1 MQASTAPDIRT
12 GCSTIRWLMQS
23 TQLRILKKLK
33 TQISWT
39 TEGSHYWIH
48 SQLHS
53 YILYIKEF
61 DRKSFCQ
68 IWFCVAESFLITHLD
83 PPESWKVGG
92 DISYTSS
99 DNCHVIEKLFSPPAP
114 FKEATSL
121 IWVVPFVFACVR
133 VCLCLWSGLCL
144 RRIALVKKL
153 IPKFCVISSSR
164 WRGRFAKY
172 WIYLGSVSLNNF
184 FTNSDLHHFKYQ
196 SHPPR
201 IMQTITTTLKL
212 FGIGRNWTT
221 ISKIIM
227 FSMERWDNLRT

>member
-1 MQASTAPDIRT
+1 
-12 GCSTIRWLMQS
+12 MQS

-33 TQISWT
+33 T
-39 TEGSHYWIH
+39 
-48 SQLHS
+48 LHS

-121 IWVVPFVFACVR
+121 IWAVPFVFACVR
-133 VCLCLWSGLCL
+133 VCLCL
-144 RRIALVKKL
+144 
-153 IPKFCVISSSR
+153 
-164 WRGRFAKY
+164 
-172 WIYLGSVSLNNF
+172 
-184 FTNSDLHHFKYQ
+184 
-196 SHPPR
+196 
-201 IMQTITTTLKL
+201 
-212 FGIGRNWTT
+212 
-221 ISKIIM
+221 
-227 FSMERWDNLRT
+227 